1 MTDYQPYPSGPAGP
15 AYTDPNRF
23 LDGQELA
30 SWGSRLGASIIDGL
44 VVLPI
49 AIMAGFPWVAGYFQA
64 QWDAQQQQQDEIAAG
79 GQPDLFATATAGYGD
94 LLVYTLIGLIVAV
107 IYHGG
112 SLKLWQRTL
121 GKRMLG
127 LKVRRREADGPLSF
141 DTIAKRLTIQYLS
154 AAGVLIPVVGSF
166 LSMFGL
172 LDGLWPL
179 WDNKKQALHDK
190 WAATNV
196 VRVS

>member
-1 MTDYQPYPSGPAGP
+1 MTYYQPYPSGPGASP
-15 AYTDPNRF
+15 YTDPNRF

-30 SWGSRLGASIIDGL
+30 SWGSRLGAAIIDGL

-49 AIMAGFPWVAGYFQA
+49 GIAAGFPWVMGYFREQL
-64 QWDAQQQQQDEIAAG
+64 DAQQHQQDVIAAG
-79 GQPDLFATATAGYGD
+79 GQPDFFATATAGYGD
-94 LLVYTLIGLIVAV
+94 LVVYTLIGFAIALT
-107 IYHGG
+107 YHGG

-141 DTIAKRLTIQYLS
+141 GTIAKRLTVQFVSGL
-154 AAGVLIPVVGSF
+154 AALIPIVGSF
-166 LSMFGL
+166 VSMFGL

-179 WDNKKQALHDK
+179 WDSKKQALHDK

-196 VRVS
+196 VRA